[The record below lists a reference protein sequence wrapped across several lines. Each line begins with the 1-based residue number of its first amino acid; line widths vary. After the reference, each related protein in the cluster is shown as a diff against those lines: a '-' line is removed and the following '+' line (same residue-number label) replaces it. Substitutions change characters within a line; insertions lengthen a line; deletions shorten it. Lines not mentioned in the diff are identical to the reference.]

1 MAGLNDIVQK
11 AFYLGVGIASY
22 AGEKAGENLN
32 KLRTQAQRLA
42 DEMVAR
48 GEITTEEAKK
58 MVDDMVN
65 RAQNPGDVTL
75 DVSAKPS
82 VHEPRTIEI
91 TDEPDVS
98 DSSSS
103 ASSANV
109 PTNDAL
115 KQQVADLEEQ
125 LRKLRQQ

>member
-22 AGEKAGENLN
+22 AGEKAGENLG
-32 KLRTQAQRLA
+32 KLRAQAQKLA

-65 RAQNPGDVTL
+65 RAQNPSDVTL
-75 DVSAKPS
+75 DVSAQAS
-82 VHEPRTIEI
+82 SSEPRTIEI
-91 TDEPDVS
+91 TDDQETPEPS
-98 DSSSS
+98 GTNKSSSS
-103 ASSANV
+103 
-109 PTNDAL
+109 TDAL

-125 LRKLRQQ
+125 LRKLRH

>member
-22 AGEKAGENLN
+22 AGEKAGENLG
-32 KLRTQAQRLA
+32 KIRSQAQKLA

-75 DVSAKPS
+75 DVSAQS
-82 VHEPRTIEI
+82 SANEPRTIEI
-91 TDEPDVS
+91 TDDAESQESSPEP
-98 DSSSS
+98 SSS
-103 ASSANV
+103 
-109 PTNDAL
+109 DAL

-125 LRKLRQQ
+125 LRKLRRQ

>member
-22 AGEKAGENLN
+22 AGEKAGENLG
-32 KLRTQAQRLA
+32 KLRTQAQKLA

-75 DVSAKPS
+75 DVPAQPS
-82 VHEPRTIEI
+82 VREPRTIEI
-91 TDEPDVS
+91 TDEPDES
-98 DSSSS
+98 SSSSS
-103 ASSANV
+103 APATNAS
-109 PTNDAL
+109 PNDAL

>member
-22 AGEKAGENLN
+22 AGEKAGENLG
-32 KLRTQAQRLA
+32 KLRAQAQKLA

-65 RAQNPGDVTL
+65 RAQNPSDVTL
-75 DVSAKPS
+75 DVSAQAS
-82 VHEPRTIEI
+82 SSEPRTIEI
-91 TDEPDVS
+91 TDDQETPEPS
-98 DSSSS
+98 ATNKSSSS
-103 ASSANV
+103 
-109 PTNDAL
+109 TDAL

-125 LRKLRQQ
+125 LRKLRH